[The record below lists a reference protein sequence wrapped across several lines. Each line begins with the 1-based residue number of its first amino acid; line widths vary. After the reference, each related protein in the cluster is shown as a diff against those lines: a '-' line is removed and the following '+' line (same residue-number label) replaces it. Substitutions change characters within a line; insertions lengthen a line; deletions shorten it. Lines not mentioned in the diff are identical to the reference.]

1 MREKLCLYARN
12 NLPDGIYWE
21 SSDPQILS
29 EVKPSN
35 DFCESFLGLNDY
47 LTTALPNLHQVARS
61 NLIQVKKNQS
71 LKWLNE
77 LPDHQQSGI
86 IDLAVKRREAV
97 NLESRQRS
105 EQIASQRKERM
116 IQNHKHQEVL
126 KSKTKLE
133 QDRLSQIHLITSSKE
148 LQEAIEVIENKETTT
163 TLKKQEI
170 RTLLSNQRK
179 KLLKQNIDIA
189 IQGGNVH
196 FLKLFWNYLI
206 TLTNIFMSCRYFY
219 LILVD

>member
-1 MREKLCLYARN
+1 MTFAK
-12 NLPDGIYWE
+12 I
-21 SSDPQILS
+21 
-29 EVKPSN
+29 
-35 DFCESFLGLNDY
+35 LGLNDY

-77 LPDHQQSGI
+77 LSDHQQSSI

-126 KSKTKLE
+126 KCKTKLLHP
-133 QDRLSQIHLITSSKE
+133 QKSF
-148 LQEAIEVIENKETTT
+148 
-163 TLKKQEI
+163 
-170 RTLLSNQRK
+170 K
-179 KLLKQNIDIA
+179 KLLK
-189 IQGGNVH
+189 
-196 FLKLFWNYLI
+196 
-206 TLTNIFMSCRYFY
+206 
-219 LILVD
+219 